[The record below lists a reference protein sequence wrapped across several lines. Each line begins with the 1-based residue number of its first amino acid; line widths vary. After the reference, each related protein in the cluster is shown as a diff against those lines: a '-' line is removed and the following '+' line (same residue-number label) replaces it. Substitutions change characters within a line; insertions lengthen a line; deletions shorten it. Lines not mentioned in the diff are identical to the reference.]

1 VFHWHVPKSN
11 VQTESP
17 LLHSQLLY
25 IKAFPLSVLKLTALA
40 SISVDVTGSMM
51 EQLSKYHSVA
61 GDEASAK
68 LIFCSTHHPWHVV
81 SCEIVDG
88 SAINA
93 TSSFLLANV

>member
-1 VFHWHVPKSN
+1 VFHWHVPKSK
-11 VQTESP
+11 VQTEDP

-68 LIFCSTHHPWHVV
+68 LIFCSTHHPWQV
-81 SCEIVDG
+81 SAETVDG

-93 TSSFLLANV
+93 TSAFLLANV